1 MIKKIFI
8 AILLVAAS
16 QSFSHASE
24 KSEIIKQIDREKV
37 YLETGR
43 PRDPNITRS
52 DFNKQCIQRI
62 CKLNKQLTSI
72 EAKKRK

>member
-16 QSFSHASE
+16 QSFSRASE

-43 PRDPNITRS
+43 PRDPNIKRS
-52 DFNKQCIQRI
+52 EFNKQRI
-62 CKLNKQLTSI
+62 AKIRKLNKQLTSI
-72 EAKKRK
+72 EAKKSK